1 MSLRLS
7 RGILKTFTFRMT
19 ALFSIGFILSSLILF
34 GFAYFLVSS
43 SLQANDRT
51 AIRLKLKEY
60 GDSFQTGGV
69 AGIRARIDSE
79 GGPGALRAF
88 VIRAADTDNQTLFL
102 KRPDEGTDYDF
113 KQLERRGPVIND
125 TWIQLQALGI
135 GEDDV
140 LDIASMR
147 LPDGSVIQIGK
158 GPEER
163 EEVLDHFQNSFAAIL
178 LAIVILS
185 LAGGYLLTNRALR
198 PVRNLISVLVPIINT
213 GQIKARIPV
222 NHTSDEF
229 EELSARLNQVL
240 EKIDALVGG
249 MRGAL
254 DSVAHDLRTPIARL
268 RGVAE
273 MALTSDPNLES
284 YREALSDCLEESEG
298 ILAMLNTLMDISEVE
313 AGSMKLTREE
323 IDTSSLLHHVCELYR
338 CVAEDKN
345 ISVKIDCDN
354 GVSLYGDRN
363 RLLQAVGNLFDN
375 AIKYTASGGSIR
387 VNAIRQNHQ
396 VSVEIRDTGVGIPPE
411 DLPNIWDRFYRCD
424 KSRAQRG
431 LGLGL
436 SLVKAIVQAHKGNI
450 KVFSQPGFGSQFVIY
465 LPASDGTNS

>member
-1 MSLRLS
+1 MSLKLF
-7 RGILKTFTFRMT
+7 RGIHRTFTFRMT
-19 ALFSIGFILSSLILF
+19 ALFSVAFILSSLILF

-43 SLQANDRT
+43 SLEANDRT
-51 AIRLKLKEY
+51 AISLKLKEY
-60 GDSFQTGGV
+60 GDSFQTGGL
-69 AGIRARIDSE
+69 AGIKERIDSE

-88 VIRAADTDNQTLFL
+88 VIRAADSNNHTLFL
-102 KRPDEGTDYDF
+102 KRPNEDTNYDF
-113 KQLERRGPVIND
+113 EQLERRGTAMGD
-125 TWIQLQALGI
+125 TWIHLQAI

-147 LPDGSVIQIGK
+147 LADGSVLQIGK

-178 LAIVILS
+178 MAIVILS

-198 PVRNLISVLVPIINT
+198 PVRNLIGVLVPIINT

-222 NHTSDEF
+222 NHTNDEF
-229 EELSARLNQVL
+229 EELSIRLNQVL

-273 MALTSDPNLES
+273 MALTSDPSLDS

-323 IDTSSLLHHVCELYR
+323 INTSSLLHHVCELYR

-345 ISVKIDCDN
+345 ISLKIDCDN
-354 GVSLYGDRN
+354 GVFLYGDRN

-375 AIKYTASGGSIR
+375 AIKYTANGGSIS
-387 VNAIRQNHQ
+387 VNAIRTDQQ
-396 VSVEIRDTGVGIPPE
+396 VSIEIRDTGVGISPE
-411 DLPNIWDRFYRCD
+411 ELPNIWDRFYRCD

-436 SLVKAIVQAHKGNI
+436 SLVKAIVQAHKGSI

-465 LPASDGTNS
+465 LPASHGANS

>member
-1 MSLRLS
+1 MSLRLFK
-7 RGILKTFTFRMT
+7 GIHRTFTFRMT
-19 ALFSIGFILSSLILF
+19 ALFSIAFILSSLILF
-34 GFAYFLVSS
+34 GFAYFLISS
-43 SLQANDRT
+43 SLEANDRT

-60 GDSFQTGGV
+60 GDSFQTNGL
-69 AGIRARIDSE
+69 AGIKERIDSE
-79 GGPGALRAF
+79 GGPGALRPF
-88 VIRAADTDNQTLFL
+88 VIRAADSDNHTLFL

-113 KQLERRGPVIND
+113 SQLERRGPVISD
-125 TWIQLQALGI
+125 TWIHLPATGI

-147 LPDGSVIQIGK
+147 LANGNVIQIGK

-198 PVRNLISVLVPIINT
+198 PVRNLIGVLVPIINT

-222 NHTSDEF
+222 NHTNDEF
-229 EELSARLNQVL
+229 EDLSIRLNQVL

-273 MALTSDPNLES
+273 MALTSDPDLDS

-313 AGSMKLTREE
+313 AGSMKLAREE
-323 IDTSSLLHHVCELYR
+323 INTSSLLHHVCELYR

-375 AIKYTASGGSIR
+375 AIKYTANGGSIS
-387 VNAIRQNHQ
+387 VNAIRRDRH
-396 VSVEIRDTGVGIPPE
+396 VSIEIRDTGVGIPPE
-411 DLPNIWDRFYRCD
+411 ELPNIWDRFYRCD

-436 SLVKAIVQAHKGNI
+436 SLVKAIVQAHKGTI

-465 LPASDGTNS
+465 LPVSDATNS

>member
-1 MSLRLS
+1 MH
-7 RGILKTFTFRMT
+7 KTFTFRMT
-19 ALFSIGFILSSLILF
+19 ALFSIAFILSSLILF

-60 GDSFQTGGV
+60 GDSFQTGGLE
-69 AGIRARIDSE
+69 GIKERIDSE
-79 GGPGALRAF
+79 GGPGALRPF
-88 VIRAADTDNQTLFL
+88 VIRAADRNNHTLFL
-102 KRPDEGTDYDF
+102 KRPDEDTNYDF
-113 KQLERRGPVIND
+113 EQLERRGPVMGD
-125 TWIQLQALGI
+125 TWIQLQAT

-147 LPDGSVIQIGK
+147 LADGSVIQIGK

-163 EEVLDHFQNSFAAIL
+163 EEVLDHFQNSFAAVL
-178 LAIVILS
+178 LAIVIVS

-198 PVRNLISVLVPIINT
+198 PVRNLIGVLVPIINT

-222 NHTSDEF
+222 KHTNDEF
-229 EELSARLNQVL
+229 EELSVRLNQVL

-273 MALTSDPNLES
+273 MALTSDPNLDS

-323 IDTSSLLHHVCELYR
+323 INTSSLLNHVCELYR

-375 AIKYTASGGSIR
+375 AIKYTSSGGSIS
-387 VNAIRQNHQ
+387 VNAIQRDRH
-396 VSVEIRDTGVGIPPE
+396 VSIEIRDTGVGIPPE

>member
-1 MSLRLS
+1 MSLRLF
-7 RGILKTFTFRMT
+7 RGIHKTFTFRMT
-19 ALFSIGFILSSLILF
+19 ALFSIAFILSSLILF
-34 GFAYFLVSS
+34 GFAYFLISS
-43 SLQANDRT
+43 SLEANDRT

-60 GDSFQTGGV
+60 GDSFQTGGL
-69 AGIRARIDSE
+69 AGIKERIDSE
-79 GGPGALRAF
+79 GGLGALRPF
-88 VIRAADTDNQTLFL
+88 VIRAADINNHTLFL
-102 KRPDEGTDYDF
+102 KPPDEGTNYDF
-113 KQLERRGPVIND
+113 KQLERRGPVMID
-125 TWIQLQALGI
+125 TWIRLPATGI

-147 LPDGSVIQIGK
+147 LADGSVIQIGK

-198 PVRNLISVLVPIINT
+198 PVRNLIGVLVPIINT

-222 NHTSDEF
+222 NHTNDEF
-229 EELSARLNQVL
+229 EELSIRLNQVL

-273 MALTSDPNLES
+273 MALTSDPSLDS

-313 AGSMKLTREE
+313 AGSMRLTREK
-323 IDTSSLLHHVCELYR
+323 INTSSLLQHVCELYR

-345 ISVKIDCDN
+345 ISVNIDCDE
-354 GVSLYGDRN
+354 GVSMYGDRN

-375 AIKYTASGGSIR
+375 AIKYTANGGTIS
-387 VNAIRQNHQ
+387 VNALQRDHQ
-396 VSVEIRDTGVGIPPE
+396 VSIEIRDTGVGIPPE
-411 DLPNIWDRFYRCD
+411 ELPNIWDRFYRCD

-436 SLVKAIVQAHKGNI
+436 SLVKAIVQAHKGSI
-450 KVFSQPGFGSQFVIY
+450 KVFSQLGFGSRFVIS
-465 LPASDGTNS
+465 LPASDGTKS

>member
-1 MSLRLS
+1 LD
-7 RGILKTFTFRMT
+7 
-19 ALFSIGFILSSLILF
+19 
-34 GFAYFLVSS
+34 FAYFLVSS

-51 AIRLKLKEY
+51 AISLKLKEY
-60 GDSFQTGGV
+60 GDSFQTGGL
-69 AGIRARIDSE
+69 AGIKERIDSD
-79 GGPGALRAF
+79 GGPGALRSF
-88 VIRAADTDNQTLFL
+88 VIRAADINNHTLLL
-102 KRPDEGTDYDF
+102 KRPDEDTDYDF
-113 KQLERRGPVIND
+113 SQLERRGPVMGN
-125 TWIQLQALGI
+125 TWIQLQAI
-135 GEDDV
+135 GEDV

-147 LPDGSVIQIGK
+147 LPDGSILQIGK

-163 EEVLDHFQNSFAAIL
+163 EDLLNHFQNSFAAVL
-178 LAIVILS
+178 LAIVSLS
-185 LAGGYLLTNRALR
+185 LAGGYLLTNHALR

-222 NHTSDEF
+222 RHTNDEF

-298 ILAMLNTLMDISEVE
+298 ILAMLNTVMDISEVE
-313 AGSMKLTREE
+313 AGPMKLTREE
-323 IDTSSLLHHVCELYR
+323 INASSLLHHVCEVYR
-338 CVAEDKN
+338 CVAEDKD
-345 ISVKIDCDN
+345 ISVKIDCGSGN

-375 AIKYTASGGSIR
+375 AIKYTPSGGSIR
-387 VNAIRQNHQ
+387 VNAIRADHQ
-396 VSVEIRDTGVGIPPE
+396 VSIEIRDTGVGIPPE

-431 LGLGL
+431 LGREL

-450 KVFSQPGFGSQFVIY
+450 KVLSQPGLGSQFIIS
-465 LPASDGTNS
+465 LPAMDGMNS